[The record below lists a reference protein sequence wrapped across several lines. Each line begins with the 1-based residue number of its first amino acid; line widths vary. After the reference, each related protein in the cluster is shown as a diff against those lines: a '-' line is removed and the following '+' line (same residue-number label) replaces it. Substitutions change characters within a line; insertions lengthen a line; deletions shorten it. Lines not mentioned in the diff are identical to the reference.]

1 MSNAAAY
8 STAMAVAFA
17 FTISSGMIK
26 SVLAEMD
33 ADVTLCN
40 CTKQLGSLHAVSAR
54 RAVTKDR
61 CAATSKSSTVASM
74 VKTSVITVDSF
85 VTMVA
90 DAGKGEYGGTCG
102 GGEGDGGGEGEGG
115 GGEGDGGEGEGG
127 GGKGGEGEGGDGE
140 GATIGSF
147 VSKSTNVL
155 PRRLPA
161 RLLPDHMTRSEL
173 DVS

>member
-8 STAMAVAFA
+8 STAVAVAFA

-61 CAATSKSSTVASM
+61 CAATSKSSMVASM

-90 DAGKGEYGGTCG
+90 DAGKGEYGESVVVARAMVAVKVREVAVKAMVVRRGWRGQRWRGRGWRWRGRGWRRRGRHDRKVRVEIDECAAKKTTGTG
-102 GGEGDGGGEGEGG
+102 HT
-115 GGEGDGGEGEGG
+115 
-127 GGKGGEGEGGDGE
+127 
-140 GATIGSF
+140 A
-147 VSKSTNVL
+147 
-155 PRRLPA
+155 
-161 RLLPDHMTRSEL
+161 
-173 DVS
+173 